1 MKRFEVSELAALAGR
16 ALERAV
22 AGLRD
27 GDPES
32 AALWL
37 DHLVCLRAL
46 EWTRE
51 VEILAAMELGVL
63 DGGP

>member
-1 MKRFEVSELAALAGR
+1 MKRLEVSELADLAGR

-22 AGLRD
+22 AALRD
-27 GDPES
+27 GDPAT

-37 DHLVCLRAL
+37 DHLVCLRAR

-51 VEILAAMELGVL
+51 AEIVAHMEVDL
-63 DGGP
+63 DDA